1 MKKYKVFP
9 EKGDKWIIAHFDTEI
24 LEQRLNA
31 YAKQGWRVVSCTA
44 GQFFHGGTGNEI
56 VVILEKDE

>member
-1 MKKYKVFP
+1 MKIYKVFP
-9 EKGDKWIIAHFDTEI
+9 QKGDKWIAGPFDSEK
-24 LEQRLNA
+24 LEQELNT

-44 GQFFHGGTGNEI
+44 GQFFTGGHRDEI